1 MASHGETMMFRD
13 RVDAGRRLAAHSE
26 LQKVKSLS
34 PDEKDSHLVISL
46 PRGGTVVGDEVARL
60 LGITHDLVFPRKIPC
75 PGHSEFAIGAVSEF
89 GNVFWNDYAKK
100 HNLINDK
107 SVQESKNKQIE
118 EAQRR
123 KQVYRGKRRPLNDLS
138 GKTVILVDD
147 GLATGATMKSAIHT
161 CKHLN
166 AKSIIVAVPCGP
178 DDTIEEIRPLV
189 NKIICL
195 TIPHNYYAVGQCY
208 NAFSQTTDEE
218 VTQIMKNYQ
227 DLTNTNIQRRY
238 AINIRRSKWK

>member
-1 MASHGETMMFRD
+1 MAIITN
-13 RVDAGRRLAAHSE
+13 
-26 LQKVKSLS
+26 
-34 PDEKDSHLVISL
+34 L
-46 PRGGTVVGDEVARL
+46 PRGGTVVGDEVAKL

-75 PGHSEFAIGAVSEF
+75 PGESEFAIGAVSEF

-100 HNLINDK
+100 HGLINDP

-118 EAQRR
+118 EARRR
-123 KQVYRGKRRPLNDLS
+123 KQVYRGKRQPLNDLN

-147 GLATGATMKSAIHT
+147 GLATGATMKSAINT

-178 DDTIEEIRPLV
+178 AEGVEEIRPLV

-195 TIPHNYYAVGQCY
+195 TTPYDYYAVGQCY
-208 NAFSQTTDEE
+208 NSFPQTTDGE
-218 VTQIMKNYQ
+218 VIEIMKKYQ
-227 DLTNTNIQRRY
+227 DLTNTNTQR
-238 AINIRRSKWK
+238 S